1 MSTHSQA
8 TNSGVVA
15 HLNQGTQESGR
26 SDPTSLL
33 EYMGPLRSFLDDPHV
48 TEICVNRP
56 GEVYTESRKGW
67 QRHECADLN
76 FFACNQIAQLTATFA
91 RQRINEESNL
101 LSAQLPHGE
110 RVQFVIPPACEAGTV
125 SITIRK
131 PSKMVKTLEE
141 MELDGVFTS
150 VRDIYS
156 DKLLPDEEEL
166 LALKSAG
173 RYREF
178 IQLAVQSRKNIVIS
192 GATGAGKTT
201 LMRAMV
207 GCIPA
212 QERLVTIEDVHELPL
227 PGHPNRVHLFYSKDG
242 QGLSKATPKQLL
254 ESCLRM
260 KPDRILLAELRSDE
274 AFYYLRNVNSGH
286 PGSITSIHANSA
298 KLAIEQLGLLVK
310 ESAGGSNLSR
320 DDIKS
325 LLYMLVDVVVQFKNI
340 AGRRVMTEVF
350 YDPALKRKHM
360 D

>member
-1 MSTHSQA
+1 MANNVTDLHH
-8 TNSGVVA
+8 NSGKNDSSA
-15 HLNQGTQESGR
+15 
-26 SDPTSLL
+26 LL
-33 EYMGPLRSFLDDPHV
+33 QYLLPLKQFFDDTDV
-48 TEICVNRP
+48 TEICINRP
-56 GEVYTESRKGW
+56 GEVYTESRAGW
-67 QRHECADLN
+67 RRFECSDVNYAVL
-76 FFACNQIAQLTATFA
+76 QQLSQLTATFSN
-91 RQRINEESNL
+91 QKINQENNL

-110 RVQFVIPPACEAGTV
+110 RVQFVVPPACEPGTV
-125 SITIRK
+125 SLTIRK
-131 PSKMVKTLEE
+131 PSKLVKTLD
-141 MELDGVFTS
+141 ELDKDGVFSS

-156 DKLLPDEEEL
+156 NELLPDEKEL
-166 LALKSAG
+166 LSLKEAG
-173 RYREF
+173 RFREF
-178 IQLAVQSRKNIVIS
+178 IQLAVQSKKNIVIS

-227 PGHPNRVHLFYSKDG
+227 PNHPNHVHLFYSKDG

-350 YDPALKRKHM
+350 YDPTLKRKHM

>member
-1 MSTHSQA
+1 MSTHSPA
-8 TNSGVVA
+8 TDSRVVA
-15 HLNQGTQESGR
+15 AIGKEGQGGR
-26 SDPTSLL
+26 NDAAALRQYLS
-33 EYMGPLRSFLDDPHV
+33 PLRAFLDDSSV
-48 TEICVNRP
+48 TEICINRP
-56 GEVYTESRKGW
+56 GEVFTESFKGW
-67 QRHECADLN
+67 RRHECQALDFLHCKQL
-76 FFACNQIAQLTATFA
+76 ATLTATYSK
-91 RQRINEESNL
+91 QRINDESNL
-101 LSAQLPHGE
+101 LSAQLPDGE
-110 RVQFVIPPACEAGTV
+110 RAQFVVPPACEAGTV

-141 MELDGVFTS
+141 MESDGVFS
-150 VRDIYS
+150 AVRDIYS
-156 DKLLPDEEEL
+156 DRLLPEEEEL
-166 LALKSAG
+166 LALKAAG

-192 GATGAGKTT
+192 GATGSGKTT

-207 GCIPA
+207 ACIPA

-298 KLAIEQLGLLVK
+298 RLAIEQLGLLVK
-310 ESAGGSNLSR
+310 ESPSGSNLSR
-320 DDIKS
+320 EDIKS

-340 AGRRVMTEVF
+340 GGRRVMTEVF
-350 YDPALKRKHM
+350 YDPSLKRQHM

>member
-1 MSTHSQA
+1 MCTRLPMSEVK
-8 TNSGVVA
+8 VVA
-15 HLNQGTQESGR
+15 NIADAQHHNGKNDASA
-26 SDPTSLL
+26 LL
-33 EYMGPLRSFLDDPHV
+33 EYLGPLKPFFDDPAV

-56 GEVYTESRKGW
+56 GEVYTESRAGW
-67 QRHECADLN
+67 RRHACPDVD
-76 FFACNQIAQLTATFA
+76 FFLCKQLSQLTATFSN
-91 RQRINEESNL
+91 QKINDENNL
-101 LSAQLPHGE
+101 LSAQLPRGE
-110 RVQFVIPPACEAGTV
+110 RVQFVVPPACEPGTV
-125 SITIRK
+125 SMTIRK
-131 PSKMVKTLEE
+131 PSKLVKSLEE
-141 MELDGVFTS
+141 LETDGVFAA

-156 DKLLPDEEEL
+156 SELLPDEREL
-166 LALKSAG
+166 LELKEAG

-178 IQLAVQSRKNIVIS
+178 IQLAVQSKKNIVIS

-227 PGHPNRVHLFYSKDG
+227 PGHPNHVHLFYSKDG
-242 QGLSKATPKQLL
+242 QGLSKASPKQLL